1 MHVNLKSKL
10 LVFRTFSGGH
20 VAELPEVGP
29 VTTEDI
35 ELALRNTR
43 PSAHL
48 HAHRYEK
55 FNQDYGSH
63 VHG

>member
-1 MHVNLKSKL
+1 VANKSHNS
-10 LVFRTFSGGH
+10 LVFSSC
-20 VAELPEVGP
+20 AELPEVGP
-29 VTTEDI
+29 FNPEDI

-55 FNQDYGSH
+55 FNQDYGSQ
-63 VHG
+63 VLCSEQA